1 MTIVYYFEKQGF
13 IVHAIIRD
21 GRREVQLPSSMIST
35 QHSLVPHLKVLIPF
49 SSSLC

>member
-21 GRREVQLPSSMIST
+21 GRQEVQLLSSMIST
-35 QHSLVPHLKVLIPF
+35 LPCPPF
-49 SSSLC
+49 KSVNPLQLLPLLS